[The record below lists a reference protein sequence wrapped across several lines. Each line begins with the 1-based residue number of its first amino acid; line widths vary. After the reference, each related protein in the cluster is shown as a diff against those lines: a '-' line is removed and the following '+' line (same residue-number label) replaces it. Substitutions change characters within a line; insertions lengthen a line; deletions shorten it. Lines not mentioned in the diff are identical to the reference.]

1 MSEVKN
7 FNDLIKAGQTRDEF
21 ITQYKT
27 LAKEDAG
34 KDKSIFSQQMD
45 DAAIS
50 RLFDSITGVAADDG
64 DGTDNAKISETD
76 VKKLAEYDGD
86 ASSITEEDMVKYY
99 EEKISK
105 STITEEPV
113 AGTESM
119 TAAEA
124 IDLMSDLQQL
134 RISTDEKKLNILQSQ
149 INNLIQNDSK
159 LSDRIKKEAK
169 EAYEELTKLQR
180 QLVSKR
186 HESEELAR
194 KINITQAEITKKQAQ
209 YEGIQSSEKK
219 ESLQKDIDALT
230 KELQGYQNQQTK
242 LTTEMTTLAKHAGKQ
257 QKVMDGI
264 YEKVENKDANLK
276 TNIQDAR
283 KSAAD
288 FSNSVLNIDNTYC
301 DTAKFNEIMAQC
313 AAAAKSAGASSAYYA
328 NGGDG
333 TIGQTAAQALAN
345 ATGEIGVKELTG
357 HNDGPAINKYRNGAA
372 NGAAWCASFVSWC
385 YKGNGVFGYQASVS
399 GIMAAAQQK
408 GKYAAIGSYKPIAGD
423 VMIQKSNGASHT
435 GIVEKVDPDGTIH
448 TIEGNASNSVKRCVY
463 KPGLNG
469 YSKISGWVKMS
480 A

>member
-50 RLFDSITGVAADDG
+50 RLFDSITGVTADDG

-76 VKKLAEYDGD
+76 IKKLAEYDGD
-86 ASSITEEDMVKYY
+86 ASSITEEDMIKYY
-99 EEKISK
+99 EEKINK

-149 INNLIQNDSK
+149 INDLIQNDSK
-159 LSDRIKKEAK
+159 LSDKIKKEAK
-169 EAYEELTKLQR
+169 EAYEELTKLQK

-209 YEGIQSSEKK
+209 YEGMQSSEKK

-230 KELQGYQNQQTK
+230 KELQGYQK
-242 LTTEMTTLAKHAGKQ
+242 K
-257 QKVMDGI
+257 
-264 YEKVENKDANLK
+264 
-276 TNIQDAR
+276 
-283 KSAAD
+283 
-288 FSNSVLNIDNTYC
+288 
-301 DTAKFNEIMAQC
+301 
-313 AAAAKSAGASSAYYA
+313 
-328 NGGDG
+328 
-333 TIGQTAAQALAN
+333 
-345 ATGEIGVKELTG
+345 
-357 HNDGPAINKYRNGAA
+357 
-372 NGAAWCASFVSWC
+372 
-385 YKGNGVFGYQASVS
+385 
-399 GIMAAAQQK
+399 
-408 GKYAAIGSYKPIAGD
+408 
-423 VMIQKSNGASHT
+423 
-435 GIVEKVDPDGTIH
+435 
-448 TIEGNASNSVKRCVY
+448 
-463 KPGLNG
+463 
-469 YSKISGWVKMS
+469 
-480 A
+480 